1 MSQHQPVFEQQHR
14 RHLAFRPL
22 APRTQEYPL
31 SPGVKNIAIGRV
43 KDLELINAKPSEQ

>member
-31 SPGVKNIAIGRV
+31 SPGVRNIGRV

>member
-1 MSQHQPVFEQQHR
+1 MSQHRPVSEQQHR

-31 SPGVKNIAIGRV
+31 SPGVRNIGRV
-43 KDLELINAKPSEQ
+43 IDLELINAKPSEQ

>member
-1 MSQHQPVFEQQHR
+1 MNQHQPVFEQQHR

-31 SPGVKNIAIGRV
+31 SPGVRNIGIGG
-43 KDLELINAKPSEQ
+43 KDLEFINANIGSR